1 MANQNQSQLIVL
13 INSDA
18 QTNYLIERII
28 KAMGF
33 LVEVHTHLSKPIQN
47 FLLTPPAMFIIN
59 EIIASE
65 NQYKWVKDV
74 RQKHPL
80 LPILMYTKKENT
92 QTLKEAMRL
101 GINDYLSPP
110 LSREEIVHAIEV
122 NIERKNQ
129 LNNYVILE
137 SRRATQQLQA
147 RVNELEILTSL
158 GRSVTSS
165 LKLDEVFKMVV
176 DAAVEVTGSEEGN
189 LLLLDE
195 KTGDLYMRASKNFNE
210 DFVNTFRLPIQ
221 DSLAG
226 TVLRTGAPVILDEST
241 PQKIKTSYLVHSLI
255 YVPLKLKGRVLGVLG
270 IDNRHNRIS
279 FKQKDVLLLSA
290 MAEYAVIAIE
300 NARLYEEIVNESNK
314 LDTIIKKIEDGVL
327 VIDQNNRVVR
337 INRVAEQALGTS
349 TNVSVG
355 TAVESL
361 IDDQELLAMLSDNDQ
376 RLSNRTEITTN
387 DDHIFS
393 AQITPIPEVGLAVTL
408 HDITYLKKLDR
419 IKSDFVNAVSHDLR
433 SPLTAI
439 LGYIELIERAGEIN
453 VNQKEFIN
461 RVQISVHNITHL
473 VDDLLNLGKIEA
485 GFDTSKELL
494 DLGDLIK
501 QSVIS
506 LNSRLDLQKQ
516 TINLVLPE
524 NIPAIYA
531 SPVQIRQLLDNL
543 ISNSSK
549 YSPEGSTITLNTQIE
564 LNQVIL
570 QIMDQGIGIP
580 SMDLPYIFDKFYR
593 SGNVTANVP
602 GTGLGLAIV
611 KSIVENHQGRIWVD
625 STLGEGSTFTV
636 VLPIPE

>member
-1 MANQNQSQLIVL
+1 
-13 INSDA
+13 
-18 QTNYLIERII
+18 
-28 KAMGF
+28 
-33 LVEVHTHLSKPIQN
+33 
-47 FLLTPPAMFIIN
+47 
-59 EIIASE
+59 
-65 NQYKWVKDV
+65 
-74 RQKHPL
+74 
-80 LPILMYTKKENT
+80 
-92 QTLKEAMRL
+92 
-101 GINDYLSPP
+101 
-110 LSREEIVHAIEV
+110 
-122 NIERKNQ
+122 
-129 LNNYVILE
+129 
-137 SRRATQQLQA
+137 
-147 RVNELEILTSL
+147 
-158 GRSVTSS
+158 
-165 LKLDEVFKMVV
+165 MVV

-195 KTGDLYMRASKNFNE
+195 KTGDLYMRASKKFKE

-226 TVLRTGAPVILDEST
+226 TVLRTGEPVILDEST

-337 INRVAEQALGTS
+337 INRVAEQALGTA
-349 TNVSVG
+349 TNVSEG

-361 IDDQELLAMLSDNDQ
+361 IDDPELLAMLSENDQ
-376 RLSNRTEITTN
+376 RLSNRTEISTN

-439 LGYIELIERAGEIN
+439 LGYIELIEHPGEIN

-473 VDDLLNLGKIEA
+473 VD
-485 GFDTSKELL
+485 
-494 DLGDLIK
+494 
-501 QSVIS
+501 
-506 LNSRLDLQKQ
+506 
-516 TINLVLPE
+516 
-524 NIPAIYA
+524 
-531 SPVQIRQLLDNL
+531 
-543 ISNSSK
+543 
-549 YSPEGSTITLNTQIE
+549 
-564 LNQVIL
+564 
-570 QIMDQGIGIP
+570 
-580 SMDLPYIFDKFYR
+580 
-593 SGNVTANVP
+593 
-602 GTGLGLAIV
+602 
-611 KSIVENHQGRIWVD
+611 
-625 STLGEGSTFTV
+625 
-636 VLPIPE
+636 